1 MSQSHLDALSDVVAE
16 MVAHLLQ
23 EQLAPILST
32 LKEHARLL
40 DCHTALLNHSTVM
53 NRYNIGKLDDLRELQ
68 NNEKLVTP
76 VFLFLATT
84 HISPLMMQLHV
95 TVLCPPR
102 ATKSPHLSQP
112 ATCTTP
118 PTD

>member
-1 MSQSHLDALSDVVAE
+1 MSQPHLDALSDVVAE

-23 EQLAPILST
+23 EQLAPILSI

-53 NRYNIGKLDDLRELQ
+53 NRYNIGKLDDLRDLQ

-76 VFLFLATT
+76 IFFSSHNT
-84 HISPLMMQLHV
+84 HL
-95 TVLCPPR
+95 TFG
-102 ATKSPHLSQP
+102 
-112 ATCTTP
+112 
-118 PTD
+118 

>member
-1 MSQSHLDALSDVVAE
+1 MSQPHLDALSDVVAE

-23 EQLAPILST
+23 ERLAPILST

-53 NRYNIGKLDDLRELQ
+53 NRYNIGKLDDLRDLQ
-68 NNEKLVTP
+68 NNEKLVTAF
-76 VFLFLATT
+76 FLFLATT
-84 HISPLMMQLHV
+84 HISSLIQLHV
-95 TVLCPPR
+95 TILRPPR
-102 ATKSPHLSQP
+102 ATTSPHLSQP
-112 ATCTTP
+112 PTCTIP